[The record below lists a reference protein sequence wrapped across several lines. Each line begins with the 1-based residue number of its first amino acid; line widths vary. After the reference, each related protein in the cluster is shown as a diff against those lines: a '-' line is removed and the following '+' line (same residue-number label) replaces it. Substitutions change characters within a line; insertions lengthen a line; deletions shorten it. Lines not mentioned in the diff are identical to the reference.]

1 MTIQVI
7 QAPAA
12 TATPAVIPNAP
23 AVGLWE
29 RKYGR
34 SGTVSSRKGSSRR
47 SESYRCSIDSR
58 LLSGVRTVTAPLPY
72 A

>member
-1 MTIQVI
+1 MTNQVI

-12 TATPAVIPNAP
+12 TATPTVIPNAP

-34 SGTVSSRKGSSRR
+34 SGTVSTR
-47 SESYRCSIDSR
+47 
-58 LLSGVRTVTAPLPY
+58 
-72 A
+72 